1 MRRKPLFLAA
11 LALVPL
17 RAQCQAYA
25 FTSRATLEARRD
37 TIFWVRTSTAGKVD
51 TIIYQIRKDS
61 SVRILRPGPPR
72 DVPEALAR
80 HFRFIYNEARESD
93 ALMERLRNLPK
104 R

>member
-1 MRRKPLFLAA
+1 MCRKLLFLAA
-11 LALVPL
+11 IALVPL
-17 RAQCQAYA
+17 RAECQAYS
-25 FTSRATLEARRD
+25 FTTRATLEARKD
-37 TIFWVRTSTAGKVD
+37 TIFWVRTSPAGKVD

-72 DVPEALAR
+72 DVPEVMAK